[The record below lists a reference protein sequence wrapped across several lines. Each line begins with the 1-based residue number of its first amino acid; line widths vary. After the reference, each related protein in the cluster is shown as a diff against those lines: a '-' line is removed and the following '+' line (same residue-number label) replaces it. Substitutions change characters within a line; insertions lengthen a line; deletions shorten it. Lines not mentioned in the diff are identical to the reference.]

1 MTIMK
6 FKKTLITAIAVTTL
20 IGTAA
25 CSSTRTQRAPGEHM
39 DDAAVLSSVKAALV
53 AEPNTSANEINVEV
67 NRGIVQL
74 NGFVDSAAERS
85 RATTVARGVD
95 GVTEVRNNLSIKTGG
110 SSVGEIIDDSIL
122 TAKVKAALIQSPDT
136 KAHQITVE
144 TKEGVVQLSGF
155 VDNMAAK
162 AAATTVAKSVS
173 GVKEVRNDISI
184 KTS

>member
-1 MTIMK
+1 MT
-6 FKKTLITAIAVTTL
+6 FKKTLMTAVAVTAL

-39 DDAAVLSSVKAALV
+39 DDAAVLTSVKAALI

-74 NGFVDSAAERS
+74 NGFVDSSAEKS

-95 GVTEVRNNLSIKTGG
+95 GVTEVRNNLSIKSP
-110 SSVGEIIDDSIL
+110 SSSSLGEIIDDSIL

-162 AAATTVAKSVS
+162 SAASTVAKSVT
-173 GVKEVRNDISI
+173 GVKEVRNDISV